1 MYIRPNSEGV
11 SPLRRIFS
19 TALFALGMAGLLRAA
34 DTAPA
39 APSSSPSAAPAAT
52 VPAPAAATPA
62 ASPGPA
68 ASPAPAA
75 AAAPARPDSAKAKP
89 AAPAPARKL
98 SKKAKAAADSAARAD
113 SLAAAKA
120 AATADSLKAAQA
132 KAADSARAAA
142 AADSVRADSARQ
154 ADARAKAAADSARI
168 AAAADSAAADSA
180 ASKSKKRKRIVRET
194 TVNTIDELKG
204 RYRSPKKAMFMSLV
218 VPGLGQAYVGHSW
231 FNYARGAAY
240 FIGDVALAYG
250 WHYYV
255 GLKQDREIHKYQAF
269 ADKNWRQWKYEDSVQ
284 AYKEKSK
291 DLNQHRESYCDAVQS
306 HSSSKG
312 QLLYS
317 GCLDPDKSSEYTSF
331 KNEYRDTGTV
341 AEVGALRAAFPN
353 AQQFYEMIG
362 KENEFITGWLDAPA
376 MKMGDTAW
384 YAVNDSG
391 TVLLDAAG
399 RQVFAS
405 TANQKRYIG
414 MRAQANE
421 YARMQA
427 WFLGGMVVNHIVSA
441 VDAAL
446 TARYHNKALYQSETY
461 WYDRIHLDSR
471 LAWDGLAPIPTVTA
485 SFTF

>member
-39 APSSSPSAAPAAT
+39 APSAASTQATPAAPASAA
-52 VPAPAAATPA
+52 PAPAAAV
-62 ASPGPA
+62 
-68 ASPAPAA
+68 
-75 AAAPARPDSAKAKP
+75 AAPGRADSAKAKP
-89 AAPAPARKL
+89 PAPAKKL
-98 SKKAKAAADSAARAD
+98 SKKAKAAADSIARAD

-120 AATADSLKAAQA
+120 AVTADSLKAAQA

-142 AADSVRADSARQ
+142 ADSLRADSTRQ
-154 ADARAKAAADSARI
+154 AEARAKAADSART
-168 AAAADSAAADSA
+168 AAADSVAADSA

-204 RYRSPKKAMFMSLV
+204 RYRSPKKALFMSLI
-218 VPGLGQAYVGHSW
+218 VPGLGQAYVGHSF

-255 GLKQDREIHKYQAF
+255 GLKQDREITKYQAF
-269 ADKNWRQWKYEDSVQ
+269 ADKNWRQWKYEDSVLT
-284 AYKEKSK
+284 YKEKSK

-306 HSSSKG
+306 RNSSHG
-312 QLLYS
+312 ALLYS
-317 GCLDPDKSSEYTSF
+317 GCLDPDKSSEYASF
-331 KNEYRDTGTV
+331 KNEYRDTGSAV
-341 AEVGALRAAFPN
+341 SVGALRADFPN

-362 KENEFITGWLDAPA
+362 KENEFITGWIDAPA
-376 MKMGDTAW
+376 MKMGDSAW

-391 TVLLDAAG
+391 TVVLDAAK
-399 RQVFAS
+399 RPVLAS
-405 TANQKRYIG
+405 TAYQQRYID
-414 MRAQANE
+414 MRAQAND

-441 VDAAL
+441 IDAAL
-446 TARYHNKALYQSETY
+446 AARYHNKSLYQSETY

-471 LAWDGLAPIPTVTA
+471 IAWDGMAPIPNVTA

>member
-39 APSSSPSAAPAAT
+39 APSSSPSAAPQSAPAASA
-52 VPAPAAATPA
+52 PAPASAAPASAATPV
-62 ASPGPA
+62 PA
-68 ASPAPAA
+68 
-75 AAAPARPDSAKAKP
+75 DSAKPKP
-89 AAPAPARKL
+89 AAPAAPAKRL
-98 SKKAKAAADSAARAD
+98 SKKAKAAADSVARAD
-113 SLAAAKA
+113 SLAAAAKA
-120 AATADSLKAAQA
+120 AAAADSLRAAQA
-132 KAADSARAAA
+132 KADSARAAA
-142 AADSVRADSARQ
+142 AADSLRADSARQ
-154 ADARAKAAADSARI
+154 AEARAKAASDSARI
-168 AAAADSAAADSA
+168 AAAEDSVSADSAVA
-180 ASKSKKRKRIVRET
+180 KSKKRKRIGRET

-204 RYRSPKKAMFMSLV
+204 HYRSPKKALFMSLI

-240 FIGDVALAYG
+240 FLGDVALAYG

-255 GLKQDREIHKYQAF
+255 GVKQDREIKKYQTF
-269 ADKNWRQWKYEDSVQ
+269 ADSTWRQWKYEDSVQ
-284 AYKEKSK
+284 AYKDKSK

-306 HSSSKG
+306 RNSSRG
-312 QLLYS
+312 ALLH
-317 GCLDPDKSSEYTSF
+317 GACIEPDKSSEYPSF
-331 KNEYRDTGTV
+331 KNEFKDTGTA
-341 AEVGALRAAFPN
+341 AEVGAFRAAFPN

-362 KENEFITGWLDAPA
+362 KENEFITGWIDAPA
-376 MKMGDTAW
+376 MKTNDSAW

-391 TVLLDAAG
+391 TVVQDASG
-399 RQVFAS
+399 RRVLATTPYQ
-405 TANQKRYIG
+405 QRYVG
-414 MRAQANE
+414 MRAQAND